1 MENRKRILVCG
12 MHQESNSFN
21 PVLSR
26 EEMFWIAE
34 GEELAAF
41 YGKKGSITC
50 GMINTLVDAGVDVVY
65 GRMMGAASGAPQE
78 AAVYEHLLAKTL
90 ADIKAAGHLDGI
102 AVSLHGATLSE
113 CSDDVCGD
121 YLAAIR
127 EAVGEEMPIA
137 AGFDLHA
144 NITEK
149 IVKNTDYICGYLEY
163 PHIDQYETGCRAVK
177 LLLRHLA
184 GKRGYVAYAKI
195 SMIAPAH
202 AYTTREGGLK
212 VLTDTAKGL
221 VADGKI
227 LDYTFFE
234 AQPWLDAAE
243 LATTILVTAEDEETA
258 KNVAN
263 ALLSRH
269 YALRK
274 ELQGAP
280 LFSVEEVA
288 ERVLQNKTGKPVI
301 LVDSAD
307 SRGAGSTA
315 DSAAVIE
322 RLLPYADRL
331 RIAVGVSDKPAV
343 EEAFRVGVGNRADFT
358 LGATVAP
365 ALSRPVR
372 VVNAL
377 VRSLHCGD
385 FYSVGPVGRGARN
398 NCGRVAVLEVGKM
411 LIQVSEHSSNEKDI
425 GYYRGF
431 GIEPEFC
438 ELVCVKACTSFRAG
452 YTPISAEICNTATPG
467 AAGTVL
473 TDLPYKKRPVPLYPF
488 EEIGD
493 ADVTRAVL
501 YRPVLK

>member
-1 MENRKRILVCG
+1 MENKKRILICG

-26 EEMFWIAE
+26 EEIFWIGE
-34 GEELAAF
+34 GESLAAF
-41 YGKKGSITC
+41 RGVNKSITG
-50 GMINTLVDAGVDVVY
+50 GMIDTLEDAGVDVVY
-65 GRMMGAASGAPQE
+65 GRMMSAASGAPQE
-78 AAVYEHLLAKTL
+78 TAVYERLLAKTL
-90 ADIKAAGHLDGI
+90 ADIRAAGHLDGV

-113 CSDDVCGD
+113 SSDDVCGD

-127 EAVGEEMPIA
+127 AAVGEEIPIA

-149 IVKNTDYICGYLEY
+149 IAKNTDYICGYLEY
-163 PHIDQYETGCRAVK
+163 PHIDQHETGCRAAK

-195 SMIAPAH
+195 PMIAPAH

-212 VLTDTAKGL
+212 VLTDTAKRM
-221 VADGKI
+221 VATGKI
-227 LDYTFFE
+227 LDYTVFE
-234 AQPWLDAAE
+234 AQPWLDAVE
-243 LATTILVTAEDEETA
+243 MATTVLVTAEDEETA
-258 KNVAN
+258 KNAAN
-263 ALLSRH
+263 ALLLH
-269 YALRK
+269 HFALRR
-274 ELQGAP
+274 ELQGTP
-280 LFSVEEVA
+280 LVSVEEVA
-288 ERVLQNKTGKPVI
+288 ERALQNKSGKPVV

-331 RIAVGVSDKPAV
+331 RIAVGVSDAPAV

-385 FYSVGPVGRGARN
+385 FYAVGPIGRGTRHN
-398 NCGRVAVLEVGKM
+398 GGKTAVLQVGKM
-411 LIQVSEHSSNEKDI
+411 LIKVAFPGTNEKDI
-425 GYYRGF
+425 GYYSSF
-431 GIEPEFC
+431 GIDPEFC
-438 ELVCVKACTSFRAG
+438 DLVCVKACTSFRAG
-452 YTPISAEICNTATPG
+452 YAPIAAEICNTATPG

-473 TDLPYKKRPVPLYPF
+473 TDLPYRKRPVPLYPF
-488 EEIGD
+488 EEISE
-493 ADVTRAVL
+493 ADLTRAVC
-501 YRPVLK
+501 YRT